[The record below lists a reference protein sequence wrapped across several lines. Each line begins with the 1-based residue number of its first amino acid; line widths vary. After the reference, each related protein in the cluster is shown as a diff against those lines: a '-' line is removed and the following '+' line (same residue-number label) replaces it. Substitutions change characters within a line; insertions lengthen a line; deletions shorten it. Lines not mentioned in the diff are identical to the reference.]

1 MDRNI
6 QKNGLINLLALLV
19 IGTASQVLAHKSTA
33 YADEA
38 GLVFLI
44 FAFLVAAISYFQ
56 MRLEE
61 RERLEKLEYDELKK
75 DAHASTLFTS
85 EPTDA
90 LRARRTR
97 EQFERW
103 FVPAFTIAIFI
114 LQTGAAYW
122 LWQRLEKAKPVV
134 ITQPLF
140 YMSLYS
146 AFALTLFLLG
156 KYAAGI
162 ARLEGQRLLRPAAS
176 YMLLGAYFTFIVTL
190 SIAFSYGGYM
200 TVDLYAARGLTIVL
214 GLTALETLVSL
225 VLEIYRPRV
234 KGKESRILYESR
246 VIGLLA
252 QPEGLVTTAAQVLDY
267 QFGFKVSHTWFYRF
281 LEKALAWLILLQL
294 GALFLSSCFIFI
306 EPGEQGLLE
315 RWGRPVAGRAVLQ
328 PGAHLKFPWPMDTVV
343 RHYTQQIQSFTVGV
357 VPHPEREKATT
368 LVWTMA
374 HNKEEFNML
383 VAARDTATNNPA
395 GGKAADQAV
404 PVSLLTVS
412 IPVQYRVKDV
422 LAWEYNFT
430 DAGTLLEKLAT
441 REVVRYLVG
450 VDLNE
455 IMSIGRE
462 GAARDLQ
469 QAIQKRADE
478 LKLGVEVLF
487 VGLQDI
493 HPPVPVSDAYEMVI
507 GALQEKEITILKAE
521 GYKRM
526 QVPFSA
532 ARAAQKTNEASAYR
546 LRTVPLAEAKAAR
559 FAGQIAAYKISP
571 RVYTER
577 AYLAALI
584 RGSEGARKY
593 LLSATNTHDVLLL
606 NLEDK
611 ERRDLLDV
619 MVTPPT
625 PPTPPTK

>member
-6 QKNGLINLLALLV
+6 QKNGLINLLALLA
-19 IGTASQVLAHKSTA
+19 IGTASQVLANQSSSF
-33 YADEA
+33 ADEA
-38 GLVFLI
+38 GLVFLV
-44 FAFLVAAISYFQ
+44 FGFLVAAISYFQ

-61 RERLEKLEYDELKK
+61 SERLEKLEYDELKK
-75 DAHASTLFTS
+75 TAHASTLFTS

-103 FVPAFTIAIFI
+103 FVPAFTILIFL
-114 LQTGAAYW
+114 LQAGAAYW
-122 LWQRLEKAKPVV
+122 LWQHLSKAKPVV
-134 ITQPLF
+134 VSQPLL
-140 YMSLYS
+140 YMSLY
-146 AFALTLFLLG
+146 ATFALILFLLG
-156 KYAAGI
+156 KYSAGI

-190 SIAFSYGGYM
+190 SIAFSYGGYLA
-200 TVDLYAARGLTIVL
+200 VDLYAARALGIVL
-214 GLTALETLVSL
+214 ALTALETLVSL
-225 VLEIYRPRV
+225 VLEIYRPRI

-252 QPEGLVTTAAQVLDY
+252 QPEGLVSTAAQVLDY
-267 QFGFKVSHTWFYRF
+267 QFGFKVSNTWFYRF

-294 GALFLSSCFIFI
+294 GALFLSSCFVFI

-315 RWGRPVAGRAVLQ
+315 RWGSPVAGRAVLA
-328 PGAHLKFPWPMDTVV
+328 PGPHLKFPWPMDTVV
-343 RHYTQQIQSFTVGV
+343 RHQTQQIQSFTVGV
-357 VPHPEREKATT
+357 IPHPEREKALA

-383 VAARDTATNNPA
+383 VAARDNASANPA
-395 GGKAADQAV
+395 GGKSDQAV

-412 IPVQYRVKDV
+412 IPVQFRVKDI

-455 IMSIGRE
+455 IMSVGRE
-462 GAARDLQ
+462 AAARSLQ
-469 QAIQKRADE
+469 LSIQQRADA

-521 GYKRM
+521 GYKRI
-526 QVPFSA
+526 QVPFAKS
-532 ARAAQKTNEASAYR
+532 REAQRINEAEAYR
-546 LRTVPLAEAKAAR
+546 LRTVPLAEARAAR
-559 FAGQIAAYKISP
+559 FASQIAAYRASP

-577 AYLAALI
+577 AYLAALL
-584 RGSEGARKY
+584 RGSDGARKY
-593 LLSATNTHDVLLL
+593 ILSATNTHDVILM

-611 ERRDLLDV
+611 ARRDIEDV
-619 MVTPPT
+619 LIAPATPT
-625 PPTPPTK
+625 GK

>member
-6 QKNGLINLLALLV
+6 KKNGLINLLALLV
-19 IGTASQVLAHKSTA
+19 IGTASQVLAHKSTS

-38 GLVFLI
+38 GLVFLV
-44 FAFLVAAISYFQ
+44 FGFLVAAISYFQ

-61 RERLEKLEYDELKK
+61 SERLEKLEYDELKK
-75 DAHASTLFTS
+75 DVHASTLFTS

-90 LRARRTR
+90 LRARRNR

-103 FVPAFTIAIFI
+103 FVPALTILIFL
-114 LQTGAAYW
+114 LQAGAAYW
-122 LWQRLEKAKPVV
+122 LYKRLAKATPVV
-134 ITQPLF
+134 IDNPRL
-140 YMSLYS
+140 YMSLYG
-146 AFALTLFLLG
+146 AFALVLFLLG
-156 KYAAGI
+156 KYSAGI

-190 SIAFSYGGYM
+190 SIAVSIGGYL
-200 TVDLYAARGLTIVL
+200 TVDLYVARALGIVL
-214 GLTALETLVSL
+214 ALTALETLVSL

-234 KGKESRILYESR
+234 KGKESGILYESR
-246 VIGLLA
+246 LIGLLA
-252 QPEGLVTTAAQVLDY
+252 QPEGLFTTAAQVLDY
-267 QFGFKVSHTWFYRF
+267 QFGFKVSNTWFFRF
-281 LEKALAWLILLQL
+281 LKKALLWLILLQL
-294 GALFLSSCFIFI
+294 AALSLSSCFIFI
-306 EPGEQGLLE
+306 EPGEEGLLE
-315 RWGRPVAGRAVLQ
+315 RWGSPVAGRAVLK
-328 PGAHLKFPWPMDTVV
+328 PGPHLKFPWPMDTVI

-357 VPHPEREKATT
+357 VPHPEREKALS

-383 VAARDTATNNPA
+383 VAAQDTATNNPA
-395 GGKAADQAV
+395 GGKPTEQAV

-450 VDLNE
+450 VDLND
-455 IMSIGRE
+455 IMSVGRE
-462 GAARDLQ
+462 AAARELQ
-469 QAIQKRADE
+469 RSIQKRADE

-493 HPPVPVSDAYEMVI
+493 HPPVPVADAYEMVI
-507 GALQEKEITILKAE
+507 GALQEKEIMILKSE
-521 GYKRM
+521 SYKSL
-526 QVPFSA
+526 QVPYA
-532 ARAAQKTNEASAYR
+532 TARAAQRTNEASAYA

-559 FAGQIAAYKISP
+559 FANQIIAYQASP
-571 RVYTER
+571 RAYTER

-584 RGSEGARKY
+584 RGSAGARKY
-593 LLSATNTHDVLLL
+593 VLSVTNTHDVILM

-611 ERRDLLDV
+611 TRVDMEDV

-625 PPTPPTK
+625 PVTK

>member
-6 QKNGLINLLALLV
+6 QKNGLINLLALLA
-19 IGTASQVLAHKSTA
+19 IGTASQVLANRSSS

-38 GLVFLI
+38 GLVFLV
-44 FAFLVAAISYFQ
+44 FGFLVAAISYFQ

-61 RERLEKLEYDELKK
+61 TERLEKLEYDELKGS
-75 DAHASTLFTS
+75 APASTLFTS

-90 LRARRTR
+90 LRARRNR

-103 FVPAFTIAIFI
+103 FVPAFTILIFL
-114 LQTGAAYW
+114 LQAGASYW
-122 LWQRLEKAKPVV
+122 LWEHLSKAKPVV
-134 ITQPLF
+134 VDQPLL

-146 AFALTLFLLG
+146 TFALILFLLG
-156 KYAAGI
+156 KYSAGV

-176 YMLLGAYFTFIVTL
+176 YMLLGAYFTFVVTV

-200 TVDLYAARGLTIVL
+200 AVDLYAARALGFVLALTS
-214 GLTALETLVSL
+214 LETLASL
-225 VLEIYRPRV
+225 VLEIYRPRI
-234 KGKESRILYESR
+234 KGKEARILYESR

-267 QFGFKVSHTWFYRF
+267 QFGFKVSNTWFYRF

-294 GALFLSSCFIFI
+294 GALLLSSCFVFI

-315 RWGRPVAGRAVLQ
+315 RWGSPVAGRAVLP
-328 PGAHLKFPWPMDTVV
+328 PGPHLKFPWPMDTVV
-343 RHYTQQIQSFTVGV
+343 RHQTQQIQSFMVGV

-368 LVWTMA
+368 MVWTMA

-383 VAARDTATNNPA
+383 VAARDLATNNPT
-395 GGKAADQAV
+395 GGKSDQAV
-404 PVSLLTVS
+404 AVSLLTVS

-430 DAGTLLEKLAT
+430 DAGMLLEKLAT

-455 IMSIGRE
+455 IMSVGRE
-462 GAARDLQ
+462 AAARDLQ
-469 QAIQKRADE
+469 QSIQKRADE

-493 HPPVPVSDAYEMVI
+493 HPPVPVADAYEMVI

-526 QVPFSA
+526 QKPFA
-532 ARAAQKTNEASAYR
+532 DARAAQKTNEAEAYR
-546 LRTVPLAEAKAAR
+546 LRTVPLAEARAAR
-559 FAGQIAAYKISP
+559 FADQITAYKASP

-584 RGSEGARKY
+584 RGSEGARKFI
-593 LLSATNTHDVLLL
+593 LSATNTHDVILL

-611 ERRDLLDV
+611 VRRDMTDV
-619 MVTPPT
+619 QIAPATPT
-625 PPTPPTK
+625 SK